1 MSAAIALALA
11 TSALALDSAVA
22 YRVVTALARASTVAL
37 RSPLSPMVE
46 EQDVT
51 EDEAGDG
58 SMAAGGG
65 DVGAAAVGEVERGGE
80 DRRDR
85 DTTLSKTLN
94 PRVA

>member
-37 RSPLSPMVE
+37 RSPLSPMV